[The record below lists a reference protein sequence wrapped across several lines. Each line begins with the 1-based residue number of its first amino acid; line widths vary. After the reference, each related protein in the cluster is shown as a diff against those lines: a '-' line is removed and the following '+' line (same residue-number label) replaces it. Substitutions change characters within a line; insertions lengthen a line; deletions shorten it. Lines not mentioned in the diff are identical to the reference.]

1 VMAGL
6 EDRYRGFVIDGRPVA
21 TGVVAVADAWA
32 CSNPANGRGASIGM
46 LHARMLRDQLRTVGL
61 DDPVAFAGAFHTATA
76 ETVEPWYR
84 TTLTGD
90 RHRLAEI
97 ESGIRGETYAPD
109 DPGYH
114 EQMALAAAS
123 TQDPD
128 CLRAALDILQVLRR
142 PDEVFASAGLREK
155 VLRLGSGWR
164 DEQPSG
170 PTRQQLLA
178 LISSP

>member
-1 VMAGL
+1 MAGL
-6 EDRYRGFVIDGRPVA
+6 EDRYRGFVVDGTPVA
-21 TGVVAVADAWA
+21 TGVVPVADSWA

-46 LHARMLRDQLRTVGL
+46 LHAVTLRDQLRMVGL
-61 DDPVAFAGAFHTATA
+61 DDPGAFARAFHTATA

-114 EQMALAAAS
+114 LQMALAAAS
-123 TQDPD
+123 RQDPD
-128 CLRAALDILQVLRR
+128 CLRAALDILLTLRR
-142 PDEVFASAGLREK
+142 PDQVFAVVGLREK
-155 VLRLGSGWR
+155 VLRLGAGWR
-164 DEQPSG
+164 DKQPPG
-170 PTRQQLLA
+170 PTRQQLLT
-178 LISSP
+178 LVSTR